1 MELTDGMDAVLKEV
15 RDLSKIIK
23 KDLYKKEMMEA
34 FDHRVKVQMAISKYE
49 SMCRAEGMSDDDI
62 KALEGMGRE
71 LQKVKCEEKEK
82 NEQYQDVCKL

>member
-1 MELTDGMDAVLKEV
+1 MKLFDGIDTVLKEV

-49 SMCRAEGMSDDDI
+49 SMCRTEGISDDDV
-62 KALEGMGRE
+62 KALEGMQRE
-71 LQKVKCEEKEK
+71 LKKAKDAEKEK